1 MNWRKKELWITS
13 GFLIITFILVNLL
26 RYSRV
31 ESKRLPG
38 FALIPLRS
46 GNWSGQ
52 EYFFQDQTYEVLKAD
67 ASTLR
72 RYVNRQG
79 KELYLFISYFKSQK
93 YGSQI
98 HSPKNCLPGSGFKNL
113 LTREKARVRGA
124 SGSSLLVNRL
134 LISDSQSREV
144 MYYWFQTRSG
154 LITSELGLK
163 LDLVINSLKRA
174 PTDAAFIRISLPVK
188 GLSDKEALSMVED
201 FLQAFQPSIKQAL
214 PL

>member
-1 MNWRKKELWITS
+1 MNWRKKEFWITS
-13 GFLIITFILVNLL
+13 GLLVITFILVNLL

-38 FALIPLRS
+38 FTLIPMQS
-46 GNWSGQ
+46 ENWNGQ
-52 EYFFQDQTYEVLKAD
+52 EYFFPDQTYELLKAD

-72 RYVNRQG
+72 RYANSEG

-98 HSPKNCLPGSGFKNL
+98 HSPKNCLPGSGWKI
-113 LTREKARVRGA
+113 LTREKTRVKGF

-134 LISDSQSREV
+134 LISDSKSKEV

-154 LITSELGLK
+154 LVTSELGLK

-174 PTDAAFIRISLPVK
+174 PTDAAFIRINLPLNEV
-188 GLSDKEALSMVED
+188 SEKEALVLVED
-201 FLQAFQPSIKQAL
+201 FLKVFQPRIKEAL
-214 PL
+214 PF

>member
-1 MNWRKKELWITS
+1 MNWRKKEFWITS
-13 GFLIITFILVNLL
+13 GLLVITFILVNLL

-31 ESKRLPG
+31 ESKKLPG
-38 FALIPLRS
+38 FALIPMQS
-46 GNWSGQ
+46 GKWSGQ
-52 EYFFQDQTYEVLKAD
+52 EYFFPDQTYELMKAD

-72 RYVNRQG
+72 RYTNSEE

-98 HSPKNCLPGSGFKNL
+98 HSPKNCLPGSGWKIL
-113 LTREKARVRGA
+113 SREKTRIKGS

-134 LISDSQSREV
+134 LISDNQSKEV

-154 LITSELGLK
+154 LVTSELGLK

-174 PTDAAFIRISLPVK
+174 PTDAAFIRINLPLNEV
-188 GLSDKEALSMVED
+188 SEKEALVLVED
-201 FLQAFQPSIKQAL
+201 FLKDFQPGIEEAL
-214 PL
+214 PF

>member
-1 MNWRKKELWITS
+1 MNWRKKEFWITS
-13 GFLIITFILVNLL
+13 GLLVITFILVNLL

-38 FALIPLRS
+38 FALIPMQS

-52 EYFFQDQTYEVLKAD
+52 EYFFPDQTYELLKAD

-72 RYVNRQG
+72 RYTNSEG

-98 HSPKNCLPGSGFKNL
+98 HSPKNCLPGSGWKIL
-113 LTREKARVRGA
+113 SREKTRVKG
-124 SGSSLLVNRL
+124 STGSSLLVNRL
-134 LISDSQSREV
+134 LISDNRSKEV

-154 LITSELGLK
+154 LVTSELGLK
-163 LDLVINSLKRA
+163 LDLVLNSLKRV
-174 PTDAAFIRISLPVK
+174 PTDAAFIRINLPLNEV
-188 GLSDKEALSMVED
+188 SEKEALVLVED
-201 FLQAFQPSIKQAL
+201 FLKDFQPGINEAL
-214 PL
+214 PF

>member
-1 MNWRKKELWITS
+1 MNWRRKEFWITS
-13 GFLIITFILVNLL
+13 GLLIITFILVNLS
-26 RYSRV
+26 RYSRL

-38 FALIPLRS
+38 FALILMQS
-46 GNWSGQ
+46 GSWSGQ
-52 EYFFQDQTYEVLKAD
+52 EYFFPDQTYELMKAD

-72 RYVNRQG
+72 RYANSEG

-98 HSPKNCLPGSGFKNL
+98 HSPKNCLPGSGWKI
-113 LTREKARVRGA
+113 LTREKTRIKGS

-134 LISDSQSREV
+134 LISDNQTREV

-154 LITSELGLK
+154 LVTSELGLK

-174 PTDAAFIRISLPVK
+174 PTDAAFIRINLPLNEV
-188 GLSDKEALSMVED
+188 SEKEALVLVED
-201 FLQAFQPSIKQAL
+201 FLKDFQPGIEEAL
-214 PL
+214 PF

>member
-1 MNWRKKELWITS
+1 MNWRKKEFWITS
-13 GFLIITFILVNLL
+13 GLLVITLILVNLL

-38 FALIPLRS
+38 FALIPMQS

-52 EYFFQDQTYEVLKAD
+52 EYFFPDQTYELMKAD

-72 RYVNRQG
+72 RYANSEG

-98 HSPKNCLPGSGFKNL
+98 HSPKNCLPGSGWKIL
-113 LTREKARVRGA
+113 SREKTRIKGS
-124 SGSSLLVNRL
+124 SGSSFLVNRL
-134 LISDSQSREV
+134 LISDNQSKEI

-154 LITSELGLK
+154 LVASELGLK

-174 PTDAAFIRISLPVK
+174 PTDAAFIRINLPLNEV
-188 GLSDKEALSMVED
+188 SEKEALVLVED
-201 FLQAFQPSIKQAL
+201 FLKDFQPGINEAL
-214 PL
+214 PF

>member
-1 MNWRKKELWITS
+1 MNWRKKEFWITS
-13 GFLIITFILVNLL
+13 GLLVITLILVNLL

-31 ESKRLPG
+31 ESQKLPG
-38 FALIPLRS
+38 FALIPMQS

-52 EYFFQDQTYEVLKAD
+52 EYFFPDQTYELLKAD

-72 RYVNRQG
+72 RYANSEG

-98 HSPKNCLPGSGFKNL
+98 HSPKNCLPGSGWKILN
-113 LTREKARVRGA
+113 REKTRIKGS

-134 LISDSQSREV
+134 LISDNQSKEV

-154 LITSELGLK
+154 LVTSELGLK
-163 LDLVINSLKRA
+163 LDLVLNSLKRV
-174 PTDAAFIRISLPVK
+174 PTDAAFIRINLPLNEV
-188 GLSDKEALSMVED
+188 SEKEALVLVED
-201 FLQAFQPSIKQAL
+201 FLKDFQSGIKEAL
-214 PL
+214 PF

>member
-1 MNWRKKELWITS
+1 MNWRKKEFWITS
-13 GFLIITFILVNLL
+13 GLLVITLILVNLL

-38 FALIPLRS
+38 FALIPMQS

-52 EYFFQDQTYEVLKAD
+52 EYFFPDQTYELMKAD

-72 RYVNRQG
+72 RYTNREG

-98 HSPKNCLPGSGFKNL
+98 HSPKNCLPGSGWKIL
-113 LTREKARVRGA
+113 SREKTRIKG
-124 SGSSLLVNRL
+124 STGSSLLVNRL
-134 LISDSQSREV
+134 LISDIQSKEV

-154 LITSELGLK
+154 LVTSELGLK
-163 LDLVINSLKRA
+163 LDLVINSLKRT
-174 PTDAAFIRISLPVK
+174 PTDAAFIRINLPLNEV
-188 GLSDKEALSMVED
+188 SEKEALVLVED
-201 FLQAFQPSIKQAL
+201 FLKDFQPGIEEAL
-214 PL
+214 PF

>member
-1 MNWRKKELWITS
+1 MNWKKKEFWITS
-13 GFLIITFILVNLL
+13 GLLVITLILVNLL

-38 FALIPLRS
+38 FALIPMQS

-52 EYFFQDQTYEVLKAD
+52 EYFFPDQTYELMKAD

-72 RYVNRQG
+72 RYANSEG

-98 HSPKNCLPGSGFKNL
+98 HSPKNCLPGSGWKIL
-113 LTREKARVRGA
+113 SREKTRIKGS

-134 LISDSQSREV
+134 LISDNQSKEV

-154 LITSELGLK
+154 LVASELGLK

-174 PTDAAFIRISLPVK
+174 PTDAAFIRINLPLNEV
-188 GLSDKEALSMVED
+188 SEKEVLVLVED
-201 FLQAFQPSIKQAL
+201 FLKDFQPGIEEAL
-214 PL
+214 PF